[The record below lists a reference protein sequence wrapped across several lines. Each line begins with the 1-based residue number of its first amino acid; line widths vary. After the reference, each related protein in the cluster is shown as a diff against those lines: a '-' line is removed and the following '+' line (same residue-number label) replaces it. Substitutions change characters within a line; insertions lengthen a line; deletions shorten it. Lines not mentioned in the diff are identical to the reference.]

1 MSSSSSTPSPSGHRD
16 KQLRIFDFK
25 KGKMKRRYSESVE
38 TYQVCGVLRRGVCW
52 GRGYSTFTFSLYWR
66 AQKGRDE

>member
-1 MSSSSSTPSPSGHRD
+1 MSSSSTSSHSANRD

-38 TYQVCGVLRRGVCW
+38 TYQVCAVLCCAVVWYGVVWCVLR
-52 GRGYSTFTFSLYWR
+52 
-66 AQKGRDE
+66 